1 MKDFIDK
8 VMQKAGN
15 LIIWASAYLSVIVF
29 ALCGGYAW
37 FKTDDESLK
46 NETKKALLI
55 LLLFTAVGLI
65 QSFVGELLN
74 LFDVSYSSWQYS
86 THIAIA
92 NIISIIKIVTFA
104 VFAVLTFVKKDDK
117 GNTEQTAIKNE
128 ESAAA
133 GQPI

>member
-29 ALCGGYAW
+29 TLCGGYAW
-37 FKTDDESLK
+37 FKTDDEALK

-55 LLLFTAVGLI
+55 LLLFTAVGMV
-65 QSFVGELLN
+65 QSFAGQLLN
-74 LFDVSYSSWQYS
+74 LFNVSYGSGLYS
-86 THIAIA
+86 AHLIIS
-92 NIISIIKIVTFA
+92 NVISIIKVVTFA
-104 VFAVLTFVKKDDK
+104 VFAVLSFVKKDDK

-128 ESAAA
+128 ESAAD
-133 GQPI
+133 GQSK